1 LLNMLTN
8 SYVHLPGIGTTTER
22 KIWDSGIKSWD
33 EFREEPHSAG
43 LPESKLK
50 QILGGISTS
59 K

>member
-1 LLNMLTN
+1 MLTN